1 MSGYALMQAL
11 ELAETPALV
20 GLLRRQKLP
29 DDILLLIRIAAGNED
44 AIADATAHT
53 GRSRESLREASVL
66 YLQQILFQ
74 PQADPY
80 RILGASSATSQEQ
93 LHQHMRWLMKWL
105 HPDRDRNDWESA
117 FAERVS
123 GAWEVLKTAERR
135 ANYDRLHGQQR
146 PPDSGRRVD
155 GRRSRRRR
163 PRGPFLRLPRID
175 DDRSVPSRRRRWWI
189 VGAAVALVI
198 AVAALTILLPDGE
211 AGRLL
216 GQPMTTPTA
225 GLP

>member
-20 GLLRRQKLP
+20 GMFRRQKLP
-29 DDILLLIRIAAGNED
+29 DDILLLIRIAAGNEE
-44 AIADATAHT
+44 AVADAAART
-53 GRSRESLREASVL
+53 GRSGESLREASVL

-74 PQADPY
+74 PEADPY
-80 RILGASSATSQEQ
+80 RVLGASAATPQDQ

-105 HPDRDRNDWESA
+105 HPDRDRDDWESA

-123 GAWEVLKTAERR
+123 GAWEALKTAERR
-135 ANYDRLHGQQR
+135 ASYDRLHVPQR
-146 PPDSGRRVD
+146 APDSGRRGD

-163 PRGPFLRLPRID
+163 PPGPYLRLPRIED
-175 DDRSVPSRRRRWWI
+175 AGPARSLRRWWI
-189 VGAAVALVI
+189 AGAAVALI
-198 AVAALTILLPDGE
+198 LAVVALTVLLPDGE
-211 AGRLL
+211 LDRLF